1 MTANRPT
8 TGAAALAKRV
18 ADLASALVIAGRL
31 SAHDRWTPEQL
42 ARHQREAVLTRVR
55 HAARHS
61 PFYAELYAGLDL
73 GDDLDLGTL
82 PITGKT
88 SIMDN
93 FDRVVTDRRLNLAD
107 AEEYLATLE
116 GDSYHLGRYRMLA
129 TTGTSGRRG
138 VFIYDRPAW
147 SVVLANTLRWQRTL
161 GIRPRLPR
169 RVAIA
174 SIGADDPTHVSCRI
188 PASGD
193 VGLFR
198 TKHLS
203 ATMPID
209 RLAAELQA
217 FRPDVVLA
225 YPSVAAL
232 LAAKQ
237 REGRLAIHPRL
248 ISTHSETLTRDM
260 ARQIE
265 EIWGLT
271 PFDHYGL
278 SEEPHL
284 AWECPHHNGMHVFSD
299 LAYIEVV
306 DDQHRPLPPGEVG
319 RFLLTN
325 LYNAT
330 QPLIRYEITDML
342 ALSAEPCTCGRP
354 FPVIQHMAGRM
365 EDVLYL
371 QSPGG
376 RPVAILPAVFA
387 FALESFAEV
396 REYRVEHS
404 PDAIRLSV
412 VMQAGSDE
420 AGLRRALARKVRQV
434 VENQGAPCPPIS
446 VTLTDRFDRAAG
458 AMGKH
463 KLIESVAAG

>member
-1 MTANRPT
+1 MTDTQPT

-18 ADLASALVIAGRL
+18 ADLASALVIASRL

-42 ARHQREAVLTRVR
+42 AQHQRQAVLSRVR

-61 PFYAELYAGLDL
+61 PFYADLYAGRDL
-73 GDDLDLGTL
+73 GDDLDIQALPVTDKTL
-82 PITGKT
+82 
-88 SIMDN
+88 IMDN

-107 AEEYLATLE
+107 AEHYLATLE
-116 GDSYHLGRYRMLA
+116 GDSYHQGRYRMLA

-138 VFIYDRPAW
+138 VFVYDRPAW

-198 TKHLS
+198 TRHLS
-203 ATMPID
+203 ATMPVD
-209 RLAAELQA
+209 QLAAELQS
-217 FRPDVVLA
+217 FGPDVLLA

-260 ARQIE
+260 IREIE
-265 EIWGLT
+265 DVWDRT

-306 DDQHRPLPPGEVG
+306 DDDHRPLPPGEVG
-319 RFLLTN
+319 RYLLTN

-342 ALSAEPCTCGRP
+342 ALSPEPCTCGRP
-354 FPVIQHMAGRM
+354 FPLIQRMAGRI
-365 EDVLYL
+365 EDVLEL
-371 QSPGG
+371 RSPGG

-404 PDAIRLSV
+404 PDAIRLTV
-412 VMQAGSDE
+412 VLQSGSDE
-420 AGLRRALARKVRQV
+420 ADLRRAVARKVRQA
-434 VENQGAPCPPIS
+434 VESQGAPCPPIT
-446 VTLTDRFDRAAG
+446 VTVTDRFERAAG
-458 AMGKH
+458 SMGKH
-463 KLIESVAAG
+463 KLIESVAGG